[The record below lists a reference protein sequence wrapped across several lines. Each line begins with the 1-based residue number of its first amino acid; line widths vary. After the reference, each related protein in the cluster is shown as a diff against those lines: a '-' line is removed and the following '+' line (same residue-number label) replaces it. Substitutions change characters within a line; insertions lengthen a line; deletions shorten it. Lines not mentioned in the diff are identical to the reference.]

1 MNQRKRSASG
11 NWIGVMLLASFLLSA
26 CAPNPIKA
34 PAEKLK
40 LYVMDCGTV
49 DVSDVSV
56 FSPGVNKGQRKV
68 LTDSCYLIVHKNG
81 TLLWDTGLP
90 DALALEPNGKTIKVF
105 TVKVKKPLLGQ
116 LAALGYTPDKIDYVG
131 LSHMHFDHV
140 GNANAFAKST
150 VLMQQ
155 EEYDAAFGATPD
167 KFGFDPST
175 YENLRASKFIK
186 LRGDYD
192 VFGDGSVMI
201 KRSIGHTPGH
211 QALFVDLPKTG
222 AILLSGDLVHF
233 TDNWT
238 HKRVPSFNFDE
249 KLSIQAMT
257 DMETFLKEKKATLW
271 IQHDLEQNAT
281 IRHAPA
287 YYD

>member
-1 MNQRKRSASG
+1 MNQRKHSSNW
-11 NWIGVMLLASFLLSA
+11 NWIFVTLLVSFFLGA
-26 CAPNPIKA
+26 CAPMPTTA
-34 PAEKLK
+34 PDEKLR

-56 FSPGVNKGQRKV
+56 FSPGFNKDQRKI

-90 DALALEPNGKTIKVF
+90 DALALEPNGKSIMVF

-116 LAALGYTPDKIDYVG
+116 LAALGYTPDKIDYLG

-155 EEYDAAFGATPD
+155 EEYDAAFGPTPD
-167 KFGFDPST
+167 KFGFDPAT

-186 LRGDYD
+186 LRGDHD
-192 VFGDGSVMI
+192 VFGDGSVVI

-211 QALFVDLPKTG
+211 QTLFVDLPKNG
-222 AILLSGDLVHF
+222 PILLSGDLVHF

-238 HKRVPSFNFDE
+238 HKRVPSFNFDQN
-249 KLSIQAMT
+249 LSAQAMT
-257 DMETFLKEKKATLW
+257 DVEAFLKEKKATLW